1 MMRKLSV
8 ILTFLTLPAW
18 GHNFTKDFNNGFYW
32 QNLPVKMTVMDSD
45 SARKARLENLT
56 QQAMGE
62 WQSRTGKTLWNF
74 VIANGG
80 APTSNIIRWST
91 NFAAETGM
99 DASTVLA
106 VTIRYTEGP
115 YFAKAEI
122 VINGNHP
129 QLAYN
134 SNILT
139 TLTHELGHTQGL
151 DHSSDMSAVMAPTL
165 QNPYY
170 GLANDDITG
179 MEAAFE
185 ETDHRQLIH
194 YISPLASSKQTT
206 SKSPLSCGT
215 IGVATPGA
223 STNGLLSL
231 SVGMLIGFVRK
242 AFRWVKS
249 LL

>member
-1 MMRKLSV
+1 MMKTLS
-8 ILTFLTLPAW
+8 ILLTLFTLPAW
-18 GHNFTKDFNNGFYW
+18 GYNFTKDFANGFYW
-32 QNLPVKMTVMDSD
+32 QNLPVKMTVIDADS
-45 SARKARLENLT
+45 SRKAKLENLT

-62 WQSRTGKTLWNF
+62 WQTRSGHTLWNF
-74 VIANGG
+74 VIANGS

-99 DASTVLA
+99 DANTVLA
-106 VTIRYTEGP
+106 VTIRYTDGP

-122 VINGNHP
+122 VFNGKHP

-170 GLANDDITG
+170 GLATDDVSGI
-179 MEAAFE
+179 EAAYD
-185 ETDHRQLIH
+185 ETNHRQLIH
-194 YISPLASSKQTT
+194 FVSPLATNNETT

-215 IGVATPGA
+215 VGAATTGA
-223 STNGLLSL
+223 STNSLLSL
-231 SVGMLIGFVRK
+231 SAGMLIGFVRK
-242 AFRWVKS
+242 IYRWFKS